1 MIKKYSLIIG
11 LGLIIGAS
19 GLASCSKTTDFFGVW
34 TSTTPEDITASV
46 PAASSATSLVS
57 ISFVEGT
64 GNKDGGS
71 VALTSII
78 NVNQPVSG
86 SPLSMNQPYE
96 VNVAATASLGGTWI
110 YEEGSDDDLLLSL
123 DLSTLKVNVD
133 NNGVSFTQNMLT
145 GAQQPQIDSL
155 TTVTA
160 ELWKNQLTQ
169 AMTKE
174 FSRFKKLDDVKVH
187 KGQVLTFEIQNPE
200 LTLQMRKT
208 E

>member
-1 MIKKYSLIIG
+1 MIKNYSLIIG

-86 SPLSMNQPYE
+86 SPISMNQPYE

>member
-19 GLASCSKTTDFFGVW
+19 GLASCSKTTDFLGVW

-86 SPLSMNQPYE
+86 SPISMNQPYE

>member
-11 LGLIIGAS
+11 LGLIIGA
-19 GLASCSKTTDFFGVW
+19 GALASCTKKADFLGVW
-34 TSTTPEDITASV
+34 TATTPEDITASV

-57 ISFVEGT
+57 ISFVEDT
-64 GNKDGGS
+64 NKKDGGS

-78 NVNQPVSG
+78 NVNQPVTG
-86 SPLSMNQPYE
+86 SPMSMNQPYE

-110 YEEGSDDDLLLSL
+110 YENGSDDDLLLSL
-123 DLSTLKVNVD
+123 DLNTLKVNVD
-133 NNGVSFTQNMLT
+133 NNGVTFTQNMLT

-160 ELWKNQLTQ
+160 ELWKNQLIQ

-174 FSRFKKLDDVKVH
+174 FGRFQKLDDVEVH
-187 KGQVLTFEIQNPE
+187 KGQILTFEIQNPK
-200 LTLQMRKT
+200 LTIQMRKT

>member
-86 SPLSMNQPYE
+86 SPISMNQPYE

>member
-19 GLASCSKTTDFFGVW
+19 GLASCSKTSDFLGVW
-34 TSTTPEDITASV
+34 TSTTPEDITTSV

-64 GNKDGGS
+64 GKNDGGS

-78 NVNQPVSG
+78 NVNQPVTG
-86 SPLSMNQPYE
+86 SPMSMNQPYE

-133 NNGVSFTQNMLT
+133 NNGVTFTQNMLT